1 MRYSILAIL
10 KISAPLIFA
19 MLGAL
24 LTEYTGSLGIF
35 MEGAISLSGFFS
47 VIFVIYT
54 GSKVIGFFA
63 STVIIVFII
72 TLMAIFIN
80 KYKANPFLVG
90 LAINM
95 FAEGISSFY
104 TNYFSKA
111 HTIAFSS
118 FPKSSHITS
127 SASIIPSIIGCLFT
141 FLLYFFLK
149 YNSYGVRLKYIG
161 QYEETLYLHGISCS
175 KYKVASWA
183 FAAFFASCAG
193 SALVFRLGAYTPSMS
208 LGKGWIGILAVFL
221 GVKKPILCLLAVF
234 IFAIAEYG
242 TNILQVKS
250 SFSPTLMLSFPYIIS
265 LLLYVIYKITSN
277 RSRKNMYV

>member
-1 MRYSILAIL
+1 MKYSILAIL

-24 LTEYTGSLGIF
+24 LTEYTGTLGIF
-35 MEGAISLSGFFS
+35 MEGAITLSGFFL
-47 VIFVIYT
+47 VIIVIYT
-54 GSKVIGFFA
+54 GSKIIGFFL
-63 STVIIVFII
+63 STMLIMLII
-72 TLMAIFIN
+72 TLVAIFIN

-104 TNYFSKA
+104 TNHFSKT

-118 FPKSSHITS
+118 FPKSAYITS
-127 SASIIPSIIGCLFT
+127 STSILPSIIASSFTLLLF
-141 FLLYFFLK
+141 LFLK
-149 YNSYGVRLKYIG
+149 YTSYGMRLKYVG
-161 QYEETLYLHGISCS
+161 QYEETLYLHGVSCN

-193 SALVFRLGAYTPSMS
+193 STLVFRLAAYTPSMS
-208 LGKGWIGILAVFL
+208 FGKGWIGILAVFL
-221 GVKKPILCLLAVF
+221 GLKKPLLCLLAVF
-234 IFAIAEYG
+234 IFAVAEYG

-250 SFSPTLMLSFPYIIS
+250 NFSPTLMLSFPYIIS
-265 LLLYVIYKITSN
+265 LLLYVVYKITIN
-277 RSRKNMYV
+277 KRELCA

>member
-1 MRYSILAIL
+1 MKYSILAIL

-35 MEGAISLSGFFS
+35 MEGAITLSGFFS

-54 GSKVIGFFA
+54 GSKVLGFFA
-63 STVIIVFII
+63 STVLIVLIIAF
-72 TLMAIFIN
+72 MAVFIN
-80 KYKANPFLVG
+80 KSKANPFLVG

-95 FAEGISSFY
+95 FAEGITSFY
-104 TNYFSKA
+104 TNHFSKT

-127 SASIIPSIIGCLFT
+127 SASILPCVIACIFT
-141 FLLYFFLK
+141 LLIHLFLK
-149 YNSYGVRLKYIG
+149 HTSYGMRLKYVG
-161 QYEETLYLHGISCS
+161 KYEETLHLHGILCN
-175 KYKVASWA
+175 KYKVVSWA
-183 FAAFFASCAG
+183 FAGFFASCAG
-193 SALVFRLGAYTPSMS
+193 STLVFRLGAYTPSMS

-221 GVKKPILCLLAVF
+221 GVKKPLLCLFAVF

-242 TNILQVKS
+242 TNIMQVKS
-250 SFSPTLMLSFPYIIS
+250 NLSPTLMLSFPYIIS
-265 LLLYVIYKITSN
+265 LSLYVMYKSIN
-277 RSRKNMYV
+277 NKVLD

>member
-35 MEGAISLSGFFS
+35 MEGAITLSGFFS

-54 GSKVIGFFA
+54 GSKIIGFFA
-63 STVIIVFII
+63 STILIVIIITFI
-72 TLMAIFIN
+72 AIFIN

-95 FAEGISSFY
+95 FSEGISSFY
-104 TNYFSKA
+104 TTNFSKTN
-111 HTIAFSS
+111 TIAFSS
-118 FPKSSHITS
+118 FPKSLHITS
-127 SASIIPSIIGCLFT
+127 SASIFPCVIACLFT
-141 FLLYFFLK
+141 VILYFFLK
-149 YNSYGVRLKYIG
+149 YTSYGIRLRYVG
-161 QYEETLYLHGISCS
+161 EYEESLYLHGISCN

-183 FAAFFASCAG
+183 FAGFFASCAG
-193 SALVFRLGAYTPSMS
+193 NTIVFRLGAYTPSMS

-221 GVKKPILCLLAVF
+221 GVKKPLLCLLAVF
-234 IFAIAEYG
+234 IFAIAEYA
-242 TNILQVKS
+242 TNIMQVKS
-250 SFSPTLMLSFPYIIS
+250 NLSPTLMLAFPYIIS
-265 LLLYVIYKITSN
+265 LLLYVLYKIISN
-277 RSRKNMYV
+277 KNTQC

>member
-1 MRYSILAIL
+1 MKYSILAIL

-35 MEGAISLSGFFS
+35 MEGAITLSGFFS
-47 VIFVIYT
+47 VVFVIYT

-63 STVIIVFII
+63 STILMVFIL
-72 TLMAIFIN
+72 TFMAIFIN
-80 KYKANPFLVG
+80 RSKANPFLVG

-104 TNYFSKA
+104 TTNFSKT

-127 SASIIPSIIGCLFT
+127 SVSILPSIIAILFT
-141 FLLYFFLK
+141 ILLYFFLK
-149 YNSYGVRLKYIG
+149 YTSYGIRLKYVG
-161 QYEETLYLHGISCS
+161 QYEKTLYLHGSPCN
-175 KYKVASWA
+175 KYKITSWD
-183 FAAFFASCAG
+183 FAGFFASCAG
-193 SALVFRLGAYTPSMS
+193 STLVFRLGAYTPTMS

-221 GVKKPILCLLAVF
+221 GLKKPLLCLLAVF

-242 TNILQVKS
+242 TNILQLKS
-250 SFSPTLMLSFPYIIS
+250 NFSPTLMLSFPYVIS
-265 LLLYVIYKITSN
+265 LLLYVIYKISIN
-277 RSRKNMYV
+277 KKNLFY

>member
-1 MRYSILAIL
+1 MKYSILAIL
-10 KISAPLIFA
+10 KTSAPLIFA

-35 MEGAISLSGFFS
+35 MEGAITLSGFFS

-54 GSKVIGFFA
+54 GSKIIGFFA
-63 STVIIVFII
+63 STLLIMLIIAF
-72 TLMAIFIN
+72 MAMFIN

-104 TNYFSKA
+104 TTMFSKT

-118 FPKSSHITS
+118 FPKSSHILS
-127 SASIIPSIIGCLFT
+127 SASILPSIVAIMCTAFLF
-141 FLLYFFLK
+141 LFLK
-149 YNSYGVRLKYIG
+149 YTSYGVRLKYVG
-161 QYEETLYLHGISCS
+161 QYEETLYLHGISCN
-175 KYKVASWA
+175 KYKVASWTMA
-183 FAAFFASCAG
+183 GFFASCAG
-193 SALVFRLGAYTPSMS
+193 SSLVFRLGAYTPSMS

-221 GVKKPILCLLAVF
+221 GLKKPFLCLIAVF

-250 SFSPTLMLSFPYIIS
+250 NISPTLILSFPYVIS
-265 LLLYVIYKITSN
+265 LLLYVACKVVINKKRT
-277 RSRKNMYV
+277 